1 MKETTNIK
9 TDFLR
14 CFRRQ
19 LPKKA
24 LIPSVLISLCVAVL
38 VWCAF
43 LFQGY
48 ARTDDLDR
56 LVFFSTLYCF
66 WIGLFNACQTLN
78 GAVESGE
85 WQYWVLGFRRSF
97 SRYFSANFLSVL
109 CVSLIQVFVFLSA
122 LFLLSSIAAGT
133 HENTF
138 LQVGFESTTNQLRGL
153 LGCGWVFPK
162 FLPVTVFLS
171 LAFLVAVVCGV
182 SLGILISV
190 VARNTAMSQKAAV
203 ALVVLAMLSSVLVLD
218 EQKDYE
224 YVSEIACRHEKA
236 EATPDDDDTERG
248 NEKAEATPFST
259 NKDGPGKT
267 ILSYVSFAFPQ
278 RYFFNIANCAR
289 HKSVTDKV
297 DLLVKE
303 DKDTWGKLHLTL
315 TEPVDESAL
324 PQIRARCVPAVAGV
338 LLPRLLGEVLAAALW
353 SLCVLAAAFAFLKF
367 SEKYHELR

>member
-48 ARTDDLDR
+48 ASTDDLNR

-97 SRYFSANFLSVL
+97 SRYFSANFLSTL
-109 CVSLIQVFVFLSA
+109 CVSLIQVFVFLST

-138 LQVGFESTTNQLRGL
+138 LQVGFESTTNRLCGL

-236 EATPDDDDTERG
+236 EATP
-248 NEKAEATPFST
+248 FST

-303 DKDTWGKLHLTL
+303 DKDAWGNVPLTL
-315 TEPVDESAL
+315 DEPIDESKL
-324 PQIRARCVPAVAGV
+324 TQIRARCVPALAGA
-338 LLPRLLGEVLAAALW
+338 LFPRLLGEVLAADLW

>member
-1 MKETTNIK
+1 MKNTTNIK

-48 ARTDDLDR
+48 ASTDDLDR

-97 SRYFSANFLSVL
+97 SRYFSANFLSTL

-122 LFLLSSIAAGT
+122 LFLLSSVAAGT
-133 HENTF
+133 HITLGNTF
-138 LQVGFESTTNQLRGL
+138 LQVGFESTTNPLYKL

-171 LAFLVAVVCGV
+171 LAFFVAVACGV

-203 ALVVLAMLSSVLVLD
+203 ALVVLAMLSSVIVLD
-218 EQKDYE
+218 ENKHYE
-224 YVSEIACRHEKA
+224 YVSDIVC
-236 EATPDDDDTERG
+236 G
-248 NEKAEATPFST
+248 NEKATATPFST
-259 NKDGPGKT
+259 KDDAPGKT

-289 HKSVTDKV
+289 HKSVTDEV
-297 DLLVKE
+297 ELLADGA
-303 DKDTWGKLHLTL
+303 DKDAWGKLPLTL

-324 PQIRARCVPAVAGV
+324 PQIRARCVPALAGV
-338 LLPRLLGEVLAAALW
+338 LFPRLLGEVLAAALW
-353 SLCVLAAAFAFLKF
+353 SFCVLAAAFAFLKF